1 MKRGYIDVKLSLL
14 ALVSA
19 VALSFGGVASA
30 QIANSNHDLSGEIL
44 TGTVETCI
52 FCHTPHTT
60 SGLSPEAPL
69 WNRVDS
75 TETFTM
81 YDSAISGTIDMDV
94 ASAPQGVS
102 MGCLSCHD
110 GATAYNA
117 LLKTT
122 GQTFKTTMMSG
133 DVAVGAGGDLTNDH
147 PISVTYD
154 PAKDPDFEL
163 LASVNASNLV
173 RLFGTDEDQVECA
186 SCHDPHD
193 DTNQPFMRA
202 INTDSQICV
211 TCHIK

>member
-1 MKRGYIDVKLSLL
+1 MKKGYIDVKLSLL

-30 QIANSNHDLSGEIL
+30 QIANSDHDLSSEIL
-44 TGTVETCI
+44 SGTIETCI

-75 TETFTM
+75 NVQFTM
-81 YDSAISGTIDMDV
+81 YDSAISGSIDMDV
-94 ASAPQGVS
+94 ATTPQGVS

-117 LLKTT
+117 LIKTT
-122 GQTFKTTMMSG
+122 GQTFKTSVMSG
-133 DVAVGAGGDLTNDH
+133 SKAVGAGGDLTNDH

-163 LASVNASNLV
+163 LASVQASSLV
-173 RLFGTDEDQVECA
+173 RLFGTANDRVECA

-193 DTNQPFMRA
+193 DSIQPFLRA
-202 INTDSQICV
+202 INTDSQVCL
-211 TCHIK
+211 TCHKK